1 MRISDWSS
9 DVCSSD
15 LETTRHA
22 AGLFNA
28 CTANI
33 RLRIKRCITRR
44 AVITGRGNANEGTLY
59 VILGQAHRVI
69 IATVRRTF
77 WPNRNVTA
85 WEFLLVEFMGHG
97 SVSLQEVSFQKG
109 AVHARALRHSRR
121 MVARTPDR
129 KRTRMKSSH

>member
-1 MRISDWSS
+1 M
-9 DVCSSD
+9 
-15 LETTRHA
+15 
-22 AGLFNA
+22 
-28 CTANI
+28 
-33 RLRIKRCITRR
+33 
-44 AVITGRGNANEGTLY
+44 LY

-109 AVHARALRHSRR
+109 AVHARELRHSRR
-121 MVARTPDR
+121 MVARTPANLRCPASSLTRDR
-129 KRTRMKSSH
+129 KSVGWGKGGSDRVDIG

>member
-15 LETTRHA
+15 
-22 AGLFNA
+22 
-28 CTANI
+28 
-33 RLRIKRCITRR
+33 
-44 AVITGRGNANEGTLY
+44 
-59 VILGQAHRVI
+59 LGQAHRVI

-109 AVHARALRHSRR
+109 AVHARELRHSRR
-121 MVARTPDR
+121 MVARTPANLR
-129 KRTRMKSSH
+129 FPASSLTRSCRISMPR